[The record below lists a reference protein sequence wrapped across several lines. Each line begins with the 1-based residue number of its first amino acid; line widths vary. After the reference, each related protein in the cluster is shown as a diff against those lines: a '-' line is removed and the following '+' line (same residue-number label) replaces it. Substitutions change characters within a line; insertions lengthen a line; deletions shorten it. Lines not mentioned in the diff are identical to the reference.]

1 LPSCLVVVRHYTPP
15 GFTPCALFVRL
26 HPMAD
31 PAALDAMVAEACSGH
46 KDALAALYREF
57 HGALVGFLFGLVA
70 AEAEDLAAETWIDM
84 AQALPTFRG
93 DGVEFRRLLFTI
105 ARRRAVDHG
114 RKRRRRR
121 TDPVD
126 LHQLPLRAM
135 DADPAATVAQLDAS
149 RRAIRQIAELL
160 PGPQAEVVLLR
171 VVAGLSVAETARVLG
186 RSANAVSVLQNRG
199 LRRLA
204 STLEVTRAPSGRATE
219 GNSKKRTARFRGV
232 ERWDG

>member
-1 LPSCLVVVRHYTPP
+1 
-15 GFTPCALFVRL
+15 
-26 HPMAD
+26 MAD
-31 PAALDAMVAEACSGH
+31 AASLDAMVAEACSGH
-46 KDALAALYREF
+46 KEALAALYREF

-70 AEAEDLAAETWIDM
+70 AEAEDLAAEAWIDM
-84 AQALPTFRG
+84 ARALPTFHG

-114 RKRRRRR
+114 RMRQRRR

-126 LHQLPLRAM
+126 LRQLSL
-135 DADPAATVAQLDAS
+135 PAADGDPGATVVQLDVS
-149 RRAIRQIAELL
+149 RAAIHRISELL

-171 VVAGLSVAETARVLG
+171 VVAGLSVAETAGVVG

-199 LRRLA
+199 LRSLA
-204 STLEVTRAPSGRATE
+204 KKLGMSEAPSRGGAGSDRRE
-219 GNSKKRTARFRGV
+219 KPARSRGV